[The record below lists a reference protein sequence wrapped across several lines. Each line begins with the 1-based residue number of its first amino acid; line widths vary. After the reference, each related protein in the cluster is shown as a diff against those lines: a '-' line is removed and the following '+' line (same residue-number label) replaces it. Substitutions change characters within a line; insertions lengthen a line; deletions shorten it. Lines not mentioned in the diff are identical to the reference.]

1 MVEHGF
7 DLLARDAGKPAQEI
21 IKTSPIFQVL
31 EEGLH
36 RHTGAAKDPRTTHS
50 PRYTLDRRAG
60 RPIQHGIEANEKYE
74 KGQASIDQY
83 RKTLRSL

>member
-7 DLLARDAGKPAQEI
+7 DLLARDARKPAQEI

-50 PRYTLDRRAG
+50 PRYTLNR
-60 RPIQHGIEANEKYE
+60 
-74 KGQASIDQY
+74 
-83 RKTLRSL
+83 